1 MVDFVREICILHL
14 CIKIMI
20 SLQFNDSIVFLLALL
35 EEVARGGCAEEKD
48 DSTTDS
54 NTDNCTR
61 AQCARLV
68 HAIHILV
75 CLCVQLKLAT
85 EVMTTAELC

>member
-1 MVDFVREICILHL
+1 MVDFVRKICVLHP

-20 SLQFNDSIVFLLALL
+20 SLQFNDSVIFLLTLL

-48 DSTTDS
+48 DSAADS

-61 AQCARLV
+61 SQLAGLV
-68 HAIHILV
+68 HAVHILV
-75 CLCVQLKLAT
+75 CLCVQLKLAAK
-85 EVMTTAELC
+85 VMATSKLC